1 MVYQKIVCPYCGSD
15 QVVKNGLQKTGKQRL
30 LCKNSECKHKTFQL
44 EYTNQAS
51 RPGTKEKIIDMVMN
65 GSGTRDTGRVLH
77 VSPNTVTAVLKKQKN
92 L

>member
-1 MVYQKIVCPYCGSD
+1 
-15 QVVKNGLQKTGKQRL
+15 VVKNGKQSNGKQRL
-30 LCKNSECKHKTFQL
+30 LCKNPECEHKTFQL
-44 EYTNQAS
+44 EYTNNAS

-92 L
+92 S